1 MIYEKFALPERCVGQ
16 TLHVATTLKQFAH
29 TVAQKTGTLLHQP
42 VAIYILSIEQIKFK
56 LLTIKKG
63 LSQNKKAIPQK
74 GRDELVLSSSL
85 LCTIKV

>member
-29 TVAQKTGTLLHQP
+29 TVAQKTGPLLHQA

-56 LLTIKKG
+56 LLTIKKVREII
-63 LSQNKKAIPQK
+63 SDQK
-74 GRDELVLSSSL
+74 LNSL
-85 LCTIKV
+85 CRFIAVINFM